1 MKTIIALLILAIATC
16 TVTAADN
23 AISTDWTGKIVA
35 IKTSSGG
42 GFGIQI
48 KNFIPVI
55 GHPDKAA
62 PDAGFFKIV
71 PGTAPGT
78 FAFESVANPGMYL
91 RHGNFHI
98 LLHKDIIDESS
109 YRIVA
114 PLRGNQGV
122 SLQSYN
128 FPRHYITL
136 IDKNHL
142 DIVEDGKDLR
152 KAVFFLEERNK

>member
-1 MKTIIALLILAIATC
+1 MKAIIASLVLAIGTC
-16 TVTAADN
+16 TVTGADN
-23 AISTDWTGKIVA
+23 VASTDWAGKIVA

-42 GFGIQI
+42 GFAIQI
-48 KNFIPVI
+48 KNFVPVI
-55 GHPDKAA
+55 AHPDKAA

-71 PGTAPGT
+71 PGTGPGT

-91 RHGNFHI
+91 RHGGYHI
-98 LLHKDIIDESS
+98 MLHKDMIDESS

-136 IDKNHL
+136 IDKEHL
-142 DIVEDGKDLR
+142 DIVENGKDLR
-152 KAVFFLEERNK
+152 KAVFFLEERKN